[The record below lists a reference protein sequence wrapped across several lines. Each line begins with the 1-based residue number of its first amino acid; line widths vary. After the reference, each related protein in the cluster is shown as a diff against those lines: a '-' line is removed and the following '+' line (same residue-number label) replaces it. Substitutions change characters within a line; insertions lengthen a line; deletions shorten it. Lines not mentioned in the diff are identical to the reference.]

1 MFKQH
6 ISFSDFSPDFR
17 KNLPEKELTEEERQQ
32 RQANASSGV
41 KVDYS
46 ISKLIRNLKM
56 DRQSDVDDRRS
67 RESRDRRDSGRGSK
81 VLLVERHTDDDDLR
95 DHVEPNPEDEAF
107 QMQRLE
113 FGELTKDEKKRW
125 KRRYKGEAVFM
136 LPKDDAEILRRN
148 YSRGGGRDLKID
160 GKNRQQLKSHYCIF
174 CSTSGHSSRYCGC
187 MEYTF

>member
-1 MFKQH
+1 MPK
-6 ISFSDFSPDFR
+6 
-17 KNLPEKELTEEERQQ
+17 EELTEEERQE

-46 ISKLIRNLKM
+46 ITKVIRILKM

-67 RESRDRRDSGRGSK
+67 RENRDRRDSGRGSK

-136 LPKDDAEILRRN
+136 VRTQAYR
-148 YSRGGGRDLKID
+148 
-160 GKNRQQLKSHYCIF
+160 
-174 CSTSGHSSRYCGC
+174 
-187 MEYTF
+187 